1 MKKYRAGYFQKKVPN
16 TLYHI
21 FNFSTQFSAEF
32 PHFCNIKERQF
43 QNLFVVLSTLL
54 YFSRTFLQE
63 ILAHMAIY
71 YSKIQIVIKKR
82 VHIQDFYEKSL
93 DIMAFS
99 IPLDIIE

>member
-43 QNLFVVLSTLL
+43 QNLFVVLSSTALFFTYL
-54 YFSRTFLQE
+54 FARNSCTYGNIFT
-63 ILAHMAIY
+63 Y
-71 YSKIQIVIKKR
+71 YSNEIVSNK
-82 VHIQDFYEKSL
+82 EKSPHTRL
-93 DIMAFS
+93 
-99 IPLDIIE
+99 L